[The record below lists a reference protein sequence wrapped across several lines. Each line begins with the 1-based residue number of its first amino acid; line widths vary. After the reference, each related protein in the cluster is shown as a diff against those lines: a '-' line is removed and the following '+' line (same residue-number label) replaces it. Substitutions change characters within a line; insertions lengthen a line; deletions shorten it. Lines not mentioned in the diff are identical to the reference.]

1 MFRFTLTAA
10 CTVSAVTLA
19 ACGGAGAT
27 GPPGISA
34 GTTDSLV
41 TTVDNIQVTPSSTIL
56 TALGAVQRFTA
67 VAKDADG
74 TTVLGKTFTWAS
86 SDTNVA
92 TIDAS
97 SGIATAVTNG
107 STSITAT
114 TDGVSGTASLTVQ
127 ATQ

>member
-19 ACGGAGAT
+19 ACGGRAT
-27 GPPGISA
+27 GPVGISG
-34 GTTDSLV
+34 GTTDGVV
-41 TTVDNIQVTPSSTIL
+41 TTVDNIQVIPSSPIIF
-56 TALGAVQRFTA
+56 ALGATQPFTA

-74 TTVLGKTFTWAS
+74 TRVLGKTFTWAS

-97 SGIATAVTNG
+97 SGIATAVANG

-127 ATQ
+127 AP

>member
-1 MFRFTLTAA
+1 MFRYTLAAA

-19 ACGGAGAT
+19 ACGGGGT
-27 GPPGISA
+27 GLVGISG
-34 GTTDSLV
+34 GTTDGLV
-41 TTVDNIQVTPSSTIL
+41 TTVDNIQVIPSSPIIF
-56 TALGAVQRFTA
+56 ALGATQPFTA

-74 TTVLGKTFTWAS
+74 TPVLGKTFTWSS

-97 SGIATAVTNG
+97 SGIATAVANG

-127 ATQ
+127 AP

>member
-1 MFRFTLTAA
+1 MFRYTLTAA

-19 ACGGAGAT
+19 ACGGGGT
-27 GPPGISA
+27 GLVGISG
-34 GTTDSLV
+34 GTTDGLV
-41 TTVDNIQVTPSSTIL
+41 TTVDNIQVTPSSPIL
-56 TALGAVQRFTA
+56 FGLGATQPFTA

-74 TTVLGKTFTWAS
+74 TRVLGKTFTWAS

-97 SGIATAVTNG
+97 SGIATAVANG

-127 ATQ
+127 AP

>member
-1 MFRFTLTAA
+1 MFRYTLAAA

-19 ACGGAGAT
+19 ACGDRGT
-27 GPPGISA
+27 GPVGSSA
-34 GTTDSLV
+34 GTTDGLV
-41 TTVDNIQVTPSSTIL
+41 TTVDNIQVTPSSPIL
-56 TALGAVQRFTA
+56 FGLGATQQFQA

-74 TTVLGKTFTWAS
+74 TRVLGKTFTWSS

-97 SGIATAVTNG
+97 SGLATAVANG

-127 ATQ
+127 AP